1 MLYASKSSDATK
13 NVALV
18 WYNNCNFIYKN
29 WGILHTAEMTRL
41 SSLCY
46 CAVFFNFVAWY
57 YIVAIVSHINLIF
70 HSVFNLKL
78 PRREKVPR
86 IA

>member
-1 MLYASKSSDATK
+1 
-13 NVALV
+13 
-18 WYNNCNFIYKN
+18 
-29 WGILHTAEMTRL
+29 MTRL

-70 HSVFNLKL
+70 YSVFNLKL
-78 PRREKVPR
+78 PRRQKVPR
-86 IA
+86 IAQYVNTKYKQGYAGEVCSHK